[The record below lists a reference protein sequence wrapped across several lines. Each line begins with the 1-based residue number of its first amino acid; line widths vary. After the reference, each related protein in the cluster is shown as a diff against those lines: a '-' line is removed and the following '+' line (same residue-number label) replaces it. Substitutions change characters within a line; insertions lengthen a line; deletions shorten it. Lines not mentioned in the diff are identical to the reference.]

1 MREAQWDFFYYYF
14 LKVAITLPSF
24 TANQMLET
32 PAQMV
37 SFDAFFSV
45 LETGFVHQI
54 LICSPCFCDFCLCSL
69 QFPSSTG
76 IQVPFQD
83 FFFFLHVPLLKRKR
97 WHCTTVPHSQTTR
110 SWMILKNELPAI
122 LPFTRAVTPEHPHY
136 LKAMKA
142 ESNSHY
148 R

>member
-1 MREAQWDFFYYYF
+1 
-14 LKVAITLPSF
+14 
-24 TANQMLET
+24 MLET

-37 SFDAFFSV
+37 IFDAFFSV

-54 LICSPCFCDFCLCSL
+54 LICSPCFCDFHLCSL

-83 FFFFLHVPLLKRKR
+83 IFFYMSLSWRERGDIVLPSSTFLNN
-97 WHCTTVPHSQTTR
+97 TVLDDPKKQITGNSGFYESCDPRAEEGSQVSTASR
-110 SWMILKNELPAI
+110 PWGLRA
-122 LPFTRAVTPEHPHY
+122 AVTT
-136 LKAMKA
+136 LI
-142 ESNSHY
+142 